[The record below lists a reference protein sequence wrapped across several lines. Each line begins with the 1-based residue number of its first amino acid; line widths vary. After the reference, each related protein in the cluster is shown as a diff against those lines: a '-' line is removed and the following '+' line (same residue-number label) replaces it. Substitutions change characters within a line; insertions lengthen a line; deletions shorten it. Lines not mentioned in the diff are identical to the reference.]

1 MAVASGSSQTFLP
14 AYQENYLKDLL
25 ANAAALGTEGGVQV
39 PEYQVAGMTPLQKQ
53 AIQMGASGLG
63 AYAPFFQSAAN
74 QMGTGAQTLG
84 TSLGTL
90 GTGLGT
96 MGTGLGTIDTG
107 LETVGQSAEALGT
120 GLGTVGQGAQTLA
133 GSIGAFDPASIS
145 QFMNPYT
152 EQVIEQ
158 SQKDIARLGGKQQQA
173 LKDRAVAAGAFG
185 GGREAIGSAEIGRNV
200 LDQQARTGAGL
211 RAQGFQQAMGQAQTA
226 FENQQR
232 RQQQASQIFGGLG
245 TAQAGIGGQQAALG
259 QTQAGIGQA
268 QAGIGGQQAGIG
280 QAQAGVAGQQAGIGG
295 QQAALGQGMAQ
306 LGLGL
311 QGAQQKDVSGLLGLG
326 GLEQAQ
332 QQAGL
337 DAYRKTISER
347 ARSPYQNLG
356 FLSDIFRGVPSTGGT
371 YTQKQTQDP
380 SMLSQVAGLG
390 LGLASLGQAY
400 PNMFSGIFGQP
411 A

>member
-63 AYAPFFQSAAN
+63 AYAPFFQSAA
-74 QMGTGAQTLG
+74 GA
-84 TSLGTL
+84 
-90 GTGLGT
+90 
-96 MGTGLGTIDTG
+96 MGTGLGTI
-107 LETVGQSAEALGT
+107 
-120 GLGTVGQGAQTLA
+120 GQGAQTLA
-133 GSIGAFDPASIS
+133 GSTRSFDPASVS

-152 EQVIEQ
+152 EDVIRQ
-158 SQKDIARLGGKQQQA
+158 SEKDIARLGTKQQQG
-173 LKDRAVAAGAFG
+173 LSDQAVQAGAFG
-185 GGREAIGSAEIGRNV
+185 GGRQAIGSAEIGRNV

-211 RAQGFQQAMGQAQTA
+211 RAQGYQQAMGQAQSA

-232 RQQQASQIFGGLG
+232 RQQQAAQIFGGLG
-245 TAQAGIGGQQAALG
+245 QAQAGLGGQQAALG
-259 QTQAGIGQA
+259 QAT
-268 QAGIGGQQAGIG
+268 
-280 QAQAGVAGQQAGIGG
+280 
-295 QQAALGQGMAQ
+295 AQ

-311 QGAQQKDVSGLLGLG
+311 QGAQQRDVSSLLGLG

-337 DAYRKTISER
+337 DAFRKTAAER

>member
-1 MAVASGSSQTFLP
+1 MAIQSGSSQTFLP

-25 ANAAALGTEGGVQV
+25 AGASALGTQGGMEV
-39 PEYQVAGMTPLQKQ
+39 PEYQVADMTPLQKQ
-53 AIQMGASGLG
+53 AIQMGAAGLG

-74 QMGTGAQTLG
+74 QMGTGAQTI
-84 TSLGTL
+84 
-90 GTGLGT
+90 
-96 MGTGLGTIDTG
+96 GTGLGTI
-107 LETVGQSAEALGT
+107 
-120 GLGTVGQGAQTLA
+120 GQGAQTLA
-133 GSIGAFDPASIS
+133 GSTGTFDPSSVS

-152 EQVIEQ
+152 EEVIEQ
-158 SQKDIARLGGKQQQA
+158 TQKDIGRLGDRQQQA

-200 LDQQARTGAGL
+200 LDQQARTGAAL

-245 TAQAGIGGQQAALG
+245 KVQAGIGG
-259 QTQAGIGQA
+259 A
-268 QAGIGGQQAGIG
+268 QAGLG
-280 QAQAGVAGQQAGIGG
+280 QATAG
-295 QQAALGQGMAQ
+295 

-311 QGAQQKDVSGLLGLG
+311 QGAQQKDVSSLLGLG

-337 DAYRKTISER
+337 DAFRRTIAER
-347 ARSPYQNLG
+347 ARSPYQNIG

-371 YTQKQTQDP
+371 FTQQQTQDP

-390 LGLASLGQAY
+390 LGLAGLGQAY

>member
-1 MAVASGSSQTFLP
+1 MAIQSGSSQTFLP

-25 ANAAALGTEGGVQV
+25 ANAAALGTQGGMEV
-39 PEYQVAGMTPLQKQ
+39 PEYQIADMTPLQRQ

-84 TSLGTL
+84 T
-90 GTGLGT
+90 GLGT
-96 MGTGLGTIDTG
+96 TI
-107 LETVGQSAEALGT
+107 
-120 GLGTVGQGAQTLA
+120 QGAQNLA
-133 GSIGAFDPASIS
+133 GSIGTFDPGSVS

-158 SQKDIARLGGKQQQA
+158 TQKDIGRLGDRQQQA

-185 GGREAIGSAEIGRNV
+185 GGREAIGSAEIGRNI
-200 LDQQARTGAGL
+200 LDQQARTGAQL

-245 TAQAGIGGQQAALG
+245 KVQAGIGG
-259 QTQAGIGQA
+259 A
-268 QAGIGGQQAGIG
+268 QAGLG
-280 QAQAGVAGQQAGIGG
+280 QAT
-295 QQAALGQGMAQ
+295 AQ

-311 QGAQQKDVSGLLGLG
+311 QGAQQRDVSNLLGLG

-337 DAYRKTISER
+337 DAYRQTIAER

-371 YTQKQTQDP
+371 YTQQVTQDP

>member
-1 MAVASGSSQTFLP
+1 MAIQSGSSQTFLP

-25 ANAAALGTEGGVQV
+25 ANAAALGTQGGMEV
-39 PEYQVAGMTPLQKQ
+39 PEYRVADMTPLQRQ

-84 TSLGTL
+84 T
-90 GTGLGT
+90 GLGT
-96 MGTGLGTIDTG
+96 TI
-107 LETVGQSAEALGT
+107 
-120 GLGTVGQGAQTLA
+120 QGAQNLA
-133 GSIGAFDPASIS
+133 GSIGTFDPGSVS

-158 SQKDIARLGGKQQQA
+158 TQKDIGRLGDRQQQA

-185 GGREAIGSAEIGRNV
+185 GGREAIGSAEIGRNI
-200 LDQQARTGAGL
+200 LDQQARTGAQL

-245 TAQAGIGGQQAALG
+245 KVQAGIGG
-259 QTQAGIGQA
+259 A
-268 QAGIGGQQAGIG
+268 QAGLG
-280 QAQAGVAGQQAGIGG
+280 QAT
-295 QQAALGQGMAQ
+295 AQ

-311 QGAQQKDVSGLLGLG
+311 QGAQQRDVSNLLGLG

-337 DAYRKTISER
+337 DAYRQTIAER

-371 YTQKQTQDP
+371 YTQQVTQDP

>member
-1 MAVASGSSQTFLP
+1 MAIQSGSSQTFLP

-25 ANAAALGTEGGVQV
+25 ANAAALGTQGGMEV
-39 PEYQVAGMTPLQKQ
+39 PEYQIADMTPLQKQ
-53 AIQMGASGLG
+53 AIQMGAAGLG

-84 TSLGTL
+84 T
-90 GTGLGT
+90 GLGT
-96 MGTGLGTIDTG
+96 TI
-107 LETVGQSAEALGT
+107 
-120 GLGTVGQGAQTLA
+120 QGAQNLA
-133 GSIGAFDPASIS
+133 GSIGTFDPGSVS

-158 SQKDIARLGGKQQQA
+158 TQKDIGRLGDRQQQA

-185 GGREAIGSAEIGRNV
+185 GGREAIGSAEIGRNI
-200 LDQQARTGAGL
+200 LDQQARTGAQL

-245 TAQAGIGGQQAALG
+245 KVQAGIGG
-259 QTQAGIGQA
+259 A
-268 QAGIGGQQAGIG
+268 QAGLG
-280 QAQAGVAGQQAGIGG
+280 QAT
-295 QQAALGQGMAQ
+295 AQ

-311 QGAQQKDVSGLLGLG
+311 QGAQQRDVSNLLGLG

-337 DAYRKTISER
+337 DAYRQTIAER
-347 ARSPYQNLG
+347 ARSPYQNIG

-371 YTQKQTQDP
+371 YTQQVTQDP

>member
-1 MAVASGSSQTFLP
+1 MAIQSGSSQTFLP

-25 ANAAALGTEGGVQV
+25 AGASALGTQGGMEV
-39 PEYQVAGMTPLQKQ
+39 PEYQVADMTPLQKQ
-53 AIQMGASGLG
+53 AIQMGAAGLG

-74 QMGTGAQTLG
+74 QMGTGAQTI
-84 TSLGTL
+84 
-90 GTGLGT
+90 
-96 MGTGLGTIDTG
+96 GTGLGTI
-107 LETVGQSAEALGT
+107 S
-120 GLGTVGQGAQTLA
+120 QGAQTLA
-133 GSIGAFDPASIS
+133 GSTGAFDPGSVS

-158 SQKDIARLGGKQQQA
+158 TQKDIGRLGDRQQQA
-173 LKDRAVAAGAFG
+173 LRDRAVAAGAFG

-200 LDQQARTGAGL
+200 LDQQARTGAAL
-211 RAQGFQQAMGQAQTA
+211 RSQGFQQAMGQAQTA

-232 RQQQASQIFGGLG
+232 RQQQAGQIFGGLG
-245 TAQAGIGGQQAALG
+245 TAQAGLGGQQAALG
-259 QTQAGIGQA
+259 QAT
-268 QAGIGGQQAGIG
+268 
-280 QAQAGVAGQQAGIGG
+280 
-295 QQAALGQGMAQ
+295 AQ

-311 QGAQQKDVSGLLGLG
+311 QGAQQKDVSSLLGLG

-337 DAYRKTISER
+337 DAFRRTIAER
-347 ARSPYQNLG
+347 ARSPYQNIG

-371 YTQKQTQDP
+371 FTQQQTQDP

-390 LGLASLGQAY
+390 LGLAGLGQAY

>member
-1 MAVASGSSQTFLP
+1 
-14 AYQENYLKDLL
+14 
-25 ANAAALGTEGGVQV
+25 
-39 PEYQVAGMTPLQKQ
+39 
-53 AIQMGASGLG
+53 
-63 AYAPFFQSAAN
+63 
-74 QMGTGAQTLG
+74 
-84 TSLGTL
+84 
-90 GTGLGT
+90 
-96 MGTGLGTIDTG
+96 
-107 LETVGQSAEALGT
+107 
-120 GLGTVGQGAQTLA
+120 
-133 GSIGAFDPASIS
+133 
-145 QFMNPYT
+145 MNPYT
-152 EQVIEQ
+152 EEVIEQ
-158 SQKDIARLGGKQQQA
+158 TQKDIGRLGDRQQQA

-200 LDQQARTGAGL
+200 LDQQARTGAAL

-245 TAQAGIGGQQAALG
+245 KVQAGIGG
-259 QTQAGIGQA
+259 A
-268 QAGIGGQQAGIG
+268 QAGLG
-280 QAQAGVAGQQAGIGG
+280 QAT
-295 QQAALGQGMAQ
+295 AQ

-311 QGAQQKDVSGLLGLG
+311 QGAQQRDVSNLLGLG

-337 DAYRKTISER
+337 DAYRQTISER

-371 YTQKQTQDP
+371 YTQQVTQDP

>member
-1 MAVASGSSQTFLP
+1 MAVQSGSSQTFLP
-14 AYQENYLKDLL
+14 SYQENYLKDLL
-25 ANAAALGTEGGVQV
+25 ANAAALGTQGGMEV

-63 AYAPFFQSAAN
+63 AYAPFFQSAA
-74 QMGTGAQTLG
+74 GA
-84 TSLGTL
+84 
-90 GTGLGT
+90 
-96 MGTGLGTIDTG
+96 MGTGLGTI
-107 LETVGQSAEALGT
+107 
-120 GLGTVGQGAQTLA
+120 GQGAQTLA
-133 GSIGAFDPASIS
+133 GSTRSFDPASVS

-152 EQVIEQ
+152 EDVIRQ
-158 SQKDIARLGGKQQQA
+158 SEKDIARLGTKQQQG
-173 LKDRAVAAGAFG
+173 LSDQAVQAGAFG
-185 GGREAIGSAEIGRNV
+185 GGRQAIGSAEIGRNV

-211 RAQGFQQAMGQAQTA
+211 RAQGYQQAMGQAQSA

-245 TAQAGIGGQQAALG
+245 
-259 QTQAGIGQA
+259 QA
-268 QAGIGGQQAGIG
+268 QAG
-280 QAQAGVAGQQAGIGG
+280 
-295 QQAALGQGMAQ
+295 LGQGMAQ

-311 QGAQQKDVSGLLGLG
+311 QGAQQRDVSSLLGLG

-347 ARSPYQNLG
+347 ARSPYQNIG

-390 LGLASLGQAY
+390 LGLAGLGQAY
-400 PNMFSGIFGQP
+400 PNMFSGIFGAP
-411 A
+411 ASQ

>member
-25 ANAAALGTEGGVQV
+25 ANAAALGTEGGMQV

-74 QMGTGAQTLG
+74 QMGTGAQTI
-84 TSLGTL
+84 
-90 GTGLGT
+90 
-96 MGTGLGTIDTG
+96 GTGLGTI
-107 LETVGQSAEALGT
+107 
-120 GLGTVGQGAQTLA
+120 GQGAQAVA
-133 GSIGAFDPASIS
+133 GSTQAFDPSSVS
-145 QFMNPYT
+145 QFMDPYT
-152 EQVIEQ
+152 EQVIQQ
-158 SQKDIARLGGKQQQA
+158 SQEDIARLGGKQQQG

-211 RAQGFQQAMGQAQTA
+211 RAQGFQQAMGQAQSA

-245 TAQAGIGGQQAALG
+245 
-259 QTQAGIGQA
+259 QA
-268 QAGIGGQQAGIG
+268 QAGL
-280 QAQAGVAGQQAGIGG
+280 GG

-337 DAYRKTISER
+337 DAYRKTIAER
-347 ARSPYQNLG
+347 ERSPYQNIG

-390 LGLASLGQAY
+390 LGLAGLGQAY
-400 PNMFSGIFGQP
+400 PNMFSGIFGAP
-411 A
+411 ATR

>member
-1 MAVASGSSQTFLP
+1 MAIQSGSSQTFLP

-25 ANAAALGTEGGVQV
+25 ANAAALGTQGGMEI
-39 PEYQVAGMTPLQKQ
+39 PEYQIADMTPLQRQ
-53 AIQMGASGLG
+53 AIQMGAAGLG

-84 TSLGTL
+84 T
-90 GTGLGT
+90 GLGT
-96 MGTGLGTIDTG
+96 TI
-107 LETVGQSAEALGT
+107 
-120 GLGTVGQGAQTLA
+120 QGAQNLA
-133 GSIGAFDPASIS
+133 GSTGAFDPSSVS

-158 SQKDIARLGGKQQQA
+158 TQKDIGRLGDRQQQA
-173 LKDRAVAAGAFG
+173 LKDRAVQAGAFG

-200 LDQQARTGAGL
+200 LDQQARTGAAL

-245 TAQAGIGGQQAALG
+245 KVQAGIGG
-259 QTQAGIGQA
+259 A
-268 QAGIGGQQAGIG
+268 QAGLG
-280 QAQAGVAGQQAGIGG
+280 QAT
-295 QQAALGQGMAQ
+295 AQ

-311 QGAQQKDVSGLLGLG
+311 QGAQQRDVSNLLGLG

-337 DAYRKTISER
+337 DAYRQTIAER
-347 ARSPYQNLG
+347 ARAPYQNLG

-371 YTQKQTQDP
+371 YTQQVTQDP

>member
-1 MAVASGSSQTFLP
+1 MAVQSGSSQTFLP

-25 ANAAALGTEGGVQV
+25 ANAAALGTQGGMEV
-39 PEYQVAGMTPLQKQ
+39 PEYQVADMTPLQRQ
-53 AIQMGASGLG
+53 AIQMGAAGLG

-74 QMGTGAQTLG
+74 QMGTGAQTI
-84 TSLGTL
+84 
-90 GTGLGT
+90 
-96 MGTGLGTIDTG
+96 GTGLGTI
-107 LETVGQSAEALGT
+107 
-120 GLGTVGQGAQTLA
+120 GQGAQTLA
-133 GSIGAFDPASIS
+133 GSTGAFDPGSVS

-158 SQKDIARLGGKQQQA
+158 TQKDIGRLGDRQQQA
-173 LKDRAVAAGAFG
+173 LKDRAVQAGAFG

-200 LDQQARTGAGL
+200 LDQQARTGAAL
-211 RAQGFQQAMGQAQTA
+211 RSQGFQQAMGQAQTA

-232 RQQQASQIFGGLG
+232 RQQQAGQIFGGLG
-245 TAQAGIGGQQAALG
+245 AAQAGLGGQQAALG
-259 QTQAGIGQA
+259 QAT
-268 QAGIGGQQAGIG
+268 
-280 QAQAGVAGQQAGIGG
+280 
-295 QQAALGQGMAQ
+295 AQ

-311 QGAQQKDVSGLLGLG
+311 QGAQQKDVSSLLGLG

-337 DAYRKTISER
+337 DAFRRTIAER
-347 ARSPYQNLG
+347 ARSPYQNIG

-371 YTQKQTQDP
+371 FTQQQTQDP

-390 LGLASLGQAY
+390 LGLAGLGQAY
-400 PNMFSGIFGQP
+400 HNMFSGIFGQP

>member
-1 MAVASGSSQTFLP
+1 MAIQSGSSQTFLP

-25 ANAAALGTEGGVQV
+25 ANAAALGTQGGMEV
-39 PEYQVAGMTPLQKQ
+39 PEYQIADMTPLQRQ

-84 TSLGTL
+84 T
-90 GTGLGT
+90 GLGT
-96 MGTGLGTIDTG
+96 TI
-107 LETVGQSAEALGT
+107 
-120 GLGTVGQGAQTLA
+120 QGAQNLA
-133 GSIGAFDPASIS
+133 GSIGTFDPGSVS

-158 SQKDIARLGGKQQQA
+158 TQKDIGRLGDRQQQA

-185 GGREAIGSAEIGRNV
+185 GGREAIGSAEIGRNI
-200 LDQQARTGAGL
+200 LDQQARTGAQL

-245 TAQAGIGGQQAALG
+245 KVQAGIGG
-259 QTQAGIGQA
+259 A
-268 QAGIGGQQAGIG
+268 QAGLG
-280 QAQAGVAGQQAGIGG
+280 QAT
-295 QQAALGQGMAQ
+295 AQ

-311 QGAQQKDVSGLLGLG
+311 QGAQQRDVSNLLGLG

-337 DAYRKTISER
+337 DAYRQTIAER
-347 ARSPYQNLG
+347 ARSPYQNIG

-371 YTQKQTQDP
+371 YTQQVTQDP

>member
-1 MAVASGSSQTFLP
+1 M
-14 AYQENYLKDLL
+14 D
-25 ANAAALGTEGGVQV
+25 
-39 PEYQVAGMTPLQKQ
+39 
-53 AIQMGASGLG
+53 
-63 AYAPFFQSAAN
+63 
-74 QMGTGAQTLG
+74 
-84 TSLGTL
+84 
-90 GTGLGT
+90 
-96 MGTGLGTIDTG
+96 
-107 LETVGQSAEALGT
+107 
-120 GLGTVGQGAQTLA
+120 
-133 GSIGAFDPASIS
+133 
-145 QFMNPYT
+145 PYT

-158 SQKDIARLGGKQQQA
+158 TQKDIARLGDKQQRA
-173 LKDRAVAAGAFG
+173 LKDRAIQAGAFG

-200 LDQQARTGAGL
+200 LDQQARTGAQL
-211 RAQGFQQAMGQAQTA
+211 RSQGFRQAMGQAQTA

-232 RQQQASQIFGGLG
+232 RQQQAAQIFGGLG
-245 TAQAGIGGQQAALG
+245 KTQAGIGGQQAALG

-280 QAQAGVAGQQAGIGG
+280 QAQAGIAGQQAALGQTQAGIGQAQAGIGGQQAGIGQAQAGIAGQQAGIGG

-332 QQAGL
+332 QQAAL
-337 DAYRKTISER
+337 DAYRKTIAER
-347 ARSPYQNLG
+347 ARSPYQNIG

-371 YTQKQTQDP
+371 FTQQQTQDP

-390 LGLASLGQAY
+390 LGLAGLGQAY

>member
-63 AYAPFFQSAAN
+63 AYAPFFQSAA
-74 QMGTGAQTLG
+74 GA
-84 TSLGTL
+84 
-90 GTGLGT
+90 
-96 MGTGLGTIDTG
+96 MGTGLGTI
-107 LETVGQSAEALGT
+107 
-120 GLGTVGQGAQTLA
+120 GQGAQTLA
-133 GSIGAFDPASIS
+133 GSTRSFDPASVS

-152 EQVIEQ
+152 EDVIRQ
-158 SQKDIARLGGKQQQA
+158 SEKDIARLGTKQQQG
-173 LKDRAVAAGAFG
+173 LSDQAVQAGAFG
-185 GGREAIGSAEIGRNV
+185 GGRQAIGSAEIGRNV

-211 RAQGFQQAMGQAQTA
+211 RAQGYQQAMGQAQSA

-245 TAQAGIGGQQAALG
+245 
-259 QTQAGIGQA
+259 QA
-268 QAGIGGQQAGIG
+268 QAG
-280 QAQAGVAGQQAGIGG
+280 
-295 QQAALGQGMAQ
+295 LGQGMAQ

-311 QGAQQKDVSGLLGLG
+311 QGAQQRDVSSLLGLG

-347 ARSPYQNLG
+347 ARSPYQNIG

-371 YTQKQTQDP
+371 YTQQQTQDP

-390 LGLASLGQAY
+390 LGLAGLGQAY
-400 PNMFSGIFGQP
+400 PNMFSGIFGAP
-411 A
+411 ASQ

>member
-1 MAVASGSSQTFLP
+1 MAIQSGSSQTFLP

-25 ANAAALGTEGGVQV
+25 ANAAALGTQGGMEV
-39 PEYQVAGMTPLQKQ
+39 PEYQIADMTPLQKQ

-63 AYAPFFQSAAN
+63 AYAPFFQSAAK

-84 TSLGTL
+84 T
-90 GTGLGT
+90 GLGT
-96 MGTGLGTIDTG
+96 TI
-107 LETVGQSAEALGT
+107 
-120 GLGTVGQGAQTLA
+120 QGAQNLA
-133 GSIGAFDPASIS
+133 GSIGTFDPGSVS

-158 SQKDIARLGGKQQQA
+158 TQKDIGRLGDRQQQA

-185 GGREAIGSAEIGRNV
+185 GGREAIGSAEIGRNI
-200 LDQQARTGAGL
+200 LDQQARTGAQL

-245 TAQAGIGGQQAALG
+245 KVQAGIGG
-259 QTQAGIGQA
+259 A
-268 QAGIGGQQAGIG
+268 QAGLG
-280 QAQAGVAGQQAGIGG
+280 QAT
-295 QQAALGQGMAQ
+295 AQ

-311 QGAQQKDVSGLLGLG
+311 QGAQQRDVSNLLGLG

-337 DAYRKTISER
+337 DAYRQTIAER

-371 YTQKQTQDP
+371 YTQQVTQDP